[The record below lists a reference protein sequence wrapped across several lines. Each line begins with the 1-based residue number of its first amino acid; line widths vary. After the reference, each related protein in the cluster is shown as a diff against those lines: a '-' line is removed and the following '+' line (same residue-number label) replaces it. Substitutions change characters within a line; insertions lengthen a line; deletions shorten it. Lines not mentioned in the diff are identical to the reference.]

1 MRFIFSKAGFTLLLV
16 LITVWWLG
24 GGIMKQLSPFTSNS
38 KQNTGSTIPLS
49 KDNPNDTTPTIVRWI
64 VETSQPIA
72 AELRVLIN
80 SWWEGQKVTVA
91 NQLIKWLTQ
100 QQQYITSGIQIQLG
114 ERINK
119 ALGVNSATSQ

>member
-1 MRFIFSKAGFTLLLV
+1 MRFIFSKTGFTLLLV

-24 GGIMKQLSPFTSNS
+24 SGIMKQLSPFTSNS

-49 KDNPNDTTPTIVRWI
+49 KDNPTDTTPAIVRWI

-72 AELRVLIN
+72 AELRVSIN

-100 QQQYITSGIQIQLG
+100 QRQYITSGIQTQLG
-114 ERINK
+114 EMINK